1 MTKTA
6 LDEAQRLLAE
16 HRVRIDKIDTQ
27 LVELLNQRA
36 AAAQEIGR
44 VKQSAAMPV
53 YEPKREDDVFH
64 NVLAANTGPLSG
76 DALKRVFERII
87 DEMRSIQNRDR
98 APSGPGADTPSQ
110 QNRDR
115 QGAERG
121 NT

>member
-6 LDEAQRLLAE
+6 LSLDEIRRFLAE
-16 HRVRIDKIDTQ
+16 KRTEIDNIDVH

-44 VKQSAAMPV
+44 AKETAGLPI
-53 YEPKREDDVFH
+53 YEPKREDDVYR
-64 NVLAANTGPLSG
+64 NVLAANAGPLSG

-98 APSGPGADTPSQ
+98 KGAVDATAFHPG
-110 QNRDR
+110 
-115 QGAERG
+115 QGDS
-121 NT
+121 